1 MATIVM
7 REILAG
13 EVPKDGGTAIQED
26 PGRPVF
32 RGNGPNDYVC
42 VQCGNLLA
50 EAMDPA
56 YMSKRVRSLWPLQD
70 GQRRGR
76 GRVAGSPSP
85 RILSS
90 IALWRTYA
98 AAPSPSGAATR
109 TSGGYPIAGVARSRS
124 ES

>member
-7 REILAG
+7 REILVG

-56 YMSKRVRSLWPLQD
+56 YMSKRVRVRCGRCRTVNVVAVDESLDPR
-70 GQRRGR
+70 RRG
-76 GRVAGSPSP
+76 A
-85 RILSS
+85 
-90 IALWRTYA
+90 
-98 AAPSPSGAATR
+98 
-109 TSGGYPIAGVARSRS
+109 
-124 ES
+124 